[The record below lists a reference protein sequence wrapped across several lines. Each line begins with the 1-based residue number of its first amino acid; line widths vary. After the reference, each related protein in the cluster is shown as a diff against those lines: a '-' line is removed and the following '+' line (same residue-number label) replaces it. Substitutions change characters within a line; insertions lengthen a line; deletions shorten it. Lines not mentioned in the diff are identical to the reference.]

1 MPGNLPEVRPPP
13 SSLAAAAFSG
23 VLLLSGCAALGAG
36 ADESSPSPS
45 VATSSSATDESSPAA
60 EASEA
65 SEAPVDPDTPTS
77 WGPTVGEV
85 EEARALVADW
95 TPEQLA
101 GQVIVGRFHGTD
113 PAEPAALVRDLHL
126 AGVSVTTDNIVDG
139 PQVLAMN
146 AAITEAAAEDGRT
159 FPPVIGVDQEG
170 GYVSHLGDVATDFPH
185 FQSAGLAI
193 QADRKEGRRVT
204 RVAALTTG
212 LELRG
217 LGFTWVF
224 APVADVTI
232 GAADP
237 TIGAR
242 SSSPDPAVA
251 AIATASAIKG
261 YDAAGIVSTVKHF
274 PGHGTATTDSHDTM
288 PLVDSSLA
296 EIQEHD
302 LPPFAAAIAQSA
314 PAVMLSHLD
323 VTAIAPD
330 VPASMAPEVYEL
342 LRDDLGFEGVTITD
356 SLGMGA
362 VGGRPKPA
370 VQALNAGAD
379 LLLMPVDTRTTHGI
393 VVAAIESGEV
403 TRERAEE
410 AAARVVA
417 LQMWQA
423 RVAAER
429 PVPADVTERAAA
441 ASAALEAAAY

>member
-1 MPGNLPEVRPPP
+1 MPGNLPEVCPPS

-36 ADESSPSPS
+36 ADEPSPSPS
-45 VATSSSATDESSPAA
+45 VATSSPSATDEGSPAA
-60 EASEA
+60 EVSEA
-65 SEAPVDPDTPTS
+65 SVDPDTPTS

-146 AAITEAAAEDGRT
+146 AAITEAAAEDGQT

-204 RVAALTTG
+204 RVAALTIG

-393 VVAAIESGEV
+393 IVAAIESGEV